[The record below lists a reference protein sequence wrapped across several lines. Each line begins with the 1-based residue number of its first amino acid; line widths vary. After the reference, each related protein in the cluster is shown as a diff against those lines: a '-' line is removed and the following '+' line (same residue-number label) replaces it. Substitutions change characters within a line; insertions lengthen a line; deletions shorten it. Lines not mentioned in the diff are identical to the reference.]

1 MLNRHEY
8 RERIMNSLYQH
19 LLLNK
24 DLEVCFINNI
34 SIEDEDDY
42 YLIIKND
49 LLKNENIYISEIS
62 KYLNNWTFDRLDYI
76 EQSILLLAISEL
88 KQNVNDK
95 AIVIDEAVNLA
106 QKYCGVDA
114 YKYINGVLD
123 NLC

>member
-88 KQNVNDK
+88 KQNINDK
-95 AIVIDEAVNLA
+95 AVVIDEAVNLA
-106 QKYCGVDA
+106 KKYCGADA